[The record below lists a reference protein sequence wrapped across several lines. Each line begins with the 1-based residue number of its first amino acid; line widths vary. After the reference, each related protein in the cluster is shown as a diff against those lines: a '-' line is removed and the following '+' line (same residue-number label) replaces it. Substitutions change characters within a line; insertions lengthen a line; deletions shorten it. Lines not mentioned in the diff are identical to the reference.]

1 MKKMILIFR
10 ECRTLVGK
18 HKLYFLSPLLLLL
31 CVLAVLFFH
40 FGPSVV
46 VAFIYAGV

>member
-1 MKKMILIFR
+1 MKKIIHIVS
-10 ECRTLVGK
+10 ECRYLVRQ
-18 HKLYFLSPLLLLL
+18 HKLYFLTPLLLLL